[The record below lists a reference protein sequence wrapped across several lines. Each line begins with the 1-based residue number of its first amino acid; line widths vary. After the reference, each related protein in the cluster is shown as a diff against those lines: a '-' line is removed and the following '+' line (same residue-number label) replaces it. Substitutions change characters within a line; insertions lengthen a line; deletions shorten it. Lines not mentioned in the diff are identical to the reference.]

1 MIQFPRLYNSS
12 GFVRVLNP
20 ISLSLTMNLTPLSTA
35 SIVLPRGE
43 GLPKRSW
50 VELFD
55 PYGSIGMFRVRSPHD
70 AYGAQTTSAEL
81 EHMISEVG
89 DYLVKEELDEMMSA
103 NTAMQRVFKGYK
115 GTMWKLGSVSAL
127 GSGKIAVDAKY
138 DRVLDAMLAIL
149 DQKPDCYMA
158 FDFSTKPW
166 TVSIKKKPT
175 DVTAECRLARNATS
189 AEISYDD
196 SELCT
201 RVYYQTFTTKDGK
214 TTSKWNSK
222 DASTKNT
229 YGLVERTVSTS
240 SDMSSDEISSVVN
253 TYLEEHKEPK
263 VTVRIEAEEL
273 ASVTGES
280 MDRFTLGKLLRVVI
294 PDYNVVVSKNI
305 TSLTWNDLYNDPR
318 RVTVLLGDEPDT
330 VVTFLHNLDSKGAGG
345 GGGGGGSSRKKK
357 KKEKEYSTYF
367 NQTDYEIEMWAKRVN
382 KAEDI
387 FQQAGMKLD
396 SKGVLLYA
404 VDKTKDNYLTSQLKV
419 TADGVRTEVKNAKK
433 ELQSSI
439 KQQAD
444 KISLVVEGTGS
455 NAKIKRAAIVASINN
470 GKSNVS
476 ISADAIDI
484 DGLVNELTTYHLDVE
499 YIGAHQLFVD
509 GESQFSNGLTV
520 GGGDLDCEDIA
531 CKDVDCD
538 SMTFDDHS
546 VSWKSKPVLTTATL
560 TDSKA
565 FVYKSSGQEYTMLG
579 KLVLGTTSDTIYYL
593 GR

>member
-1 MIQFPRLYNSS
+1 MIQRPRLYNKN
-12 GFVRVLNP
+12 GFVRTLNP
-20 ISLSLTMNLTPLSTA
+20 ISLSLTMNLTPLSSA

-50 VELFD
+50 VELFN
-55 PYGSIGMFRVRSPHD
+55 PYGSIGMYRVRSPHD

-89 DYLVKEELDEMMSA
+89 DYLVKEELDQMMAA
-103 NTAMQRVFKGYK
+103 NTAMKRVFQGYK
-115 GTMWKLGSVSAL
+115 GTLWQLGSVSAL
-127 GSGKIAVDAKY
+127 GSGKVALEAKY

-149 DQKPDCYMA
+149 EQKPDCYMD
-158 FDFSTKPW
+158 FDFSTSPW
-166 TVSIKKKPT
+166 TVSIKAKPT
-175 DVTAECRLARNATS
+175 EVTSECRLARNATS

-201 RVYYQTFTTKDGK
+201 RVYYQTYTTKDGK

-273 ASVTGES
+273 AGVTGES

-294 PDYNVVVSKNI
+294 PDYDVVVEKNI
-305 TSLTWNDLYNDPR
+305 TSLTWSDLYNDPR

-330 VVTFLHNLDSKGAGG
+330 VITFLHNLDSKGAGG
-345 GGGGGGSSRKKK
+345 GGGGGGSKKK
-357 KKEKEYSTYF
+357 QEEKEKEYETYF
-367 NQTDYEIEMWAKRVN
+367 NQTDYQIEMWARRVN
-382 KAEDI
+382 RAENI
-387 FQQAGMKLD
+387 FEQAGMELN
-396 SKGVLLYA
+396 SKGVLIYA
-404 VDKTKDNYLTSQLKV
+404 VDASKGNYLSSQINV
-419 TADGVRTEVKNAKK
+419 AADGVRTEVKNTKK

-439 KQQAD
+439 KVQAD
-444 KISLVVEGTGS
+444 RIGLVIEGTGS
-455 NAKIKRAAIVASINN
+455 NAKIKPASIVASINN
-470 GKSNVS
+470 GSSN
-476 ISADAIDI
+476 IKLSADHIDI
-484 DGLVNELTTYHLDVE
+484 DGLVTKLESKSIGVGSLHVEGTSEFLRSASFEAGLSSDELIRCNDYVWAD
-499 YIGAHQLFVD
+499 
-509 GESQFSNGLTV
+509 NGFKT
-520 GGGDLDCEDIA
+520 GSYTA
-531 CKDVDCD
+531 TWQH
-538 SMTFDDHS
+538 MS
-546 VSWKSKPVLTTATL
+546 VIKTITL